1 MKPTDAL
8 SSLEATLIEVR
19 SMLRNAKDSDQ
30 VTITFCVTVTP
41 PSEGN
46 VQVACG
52 TGGHGKNIA
61 FAISRI
67 VKEALQHIPR
77 AKQEKFRDLI
87 HKMERIEENSRTYLS
102 PEDLVRCPDTK
113 LH

>member
-8 SSLEATLIEVR
+8 SSLEATLVQVR

-41 PSEGN
+41 SSEGN
-46 VQVACG
+46 VQIACG

-67 VKEALQHIPR
+67 VKEATQHVPR
-77 AKQEKFRDLI
+77 ARQKKFRDLI
-87 HKMERIEENSRTYLS
+87 HKMEHIEENSKSYLP